1 MNQEQH
7 PEMLNTADGQSELNP
22 ITTPENLTEG
32 VVSAT
37 VVNEPADP
45 VAEATVTVVESFI
58 QHEETHVDE
67 ETHEVEHEQ
76 ELPDFKALSKD
87 ELLAFAQKSIE
98 EMSAEAAIKIL
109 RDIKPILDE
118 QLEEEMQQAL
128 AKFVEEGGTKDDF
141 EYKANTEITEQ
152 YNQLY
157 KQAKQKRDDEK
168 KRIDAERSENLQ
180 KKLAILDE
188 IKKLTEEDE
197 QEGSFKKLKELQ
209 SEFKT
214 IRNIPKEH
222 IEKLWESYKILE
234 HKFFDR
240 LTINN
245 ELKDLDRRK
254 NLGYKIELIEKV
266 SQLIEEMSPKRA
278 LISLKKYQDEWRG
291 IGPVPKEANEDIWTR
306 FKGQCDAVYEKVRAI
321 QVENEKVR
329 EENLAKKKELLAKAL
344 ELSNFAST
352 KTKEWVDKTAA
363 ANELMEAW
371 KQIGMVPLKYR
382 ESIWDEFRNARNEF
396 FNKKNA
402 FFKNM
407 NAERNNNLKV
417 KNDLC
422 EKAEAIAA
430 NPIDWAKQTEELKK
444 LQDNWKKSGPVHEKI
459 SEVLWKRFRLACD
472 QFFEKKAAHY
482 SSQIEEQKNNLE
494 VKTGLLTRLENLLQ
508 QEQSEN
514 LIGELKEIQETWNRT
529 GFVPMSDKAR
539 ISAQYNELN
548 DKVFSKFKEAS
559 NAMREI
565 KEKSQWEAMLNS
577 PNGIQR
583 IKREERILMERI
595 KGIKSD
601 MDTWDNNLGFFGKSN
616 KGENP
621 MVKQIEEKIAIARKN
636 VGQLEDKLK
645 ALRQYLKSQQ
655 NEGAD
660 KA

>member
-7 PEMLNTADGQSELNP
+7 PEMLNTPDGQSELNP
-22 ITTPENLTEG
+22 ITTPENTTEG

-37 VVNEPADP
+37 VVNEPAEP
-45 VAEATVTVVESFI
+45 VAEATVTVVESFV
-58 QHEETHVDE
+58 QHEETHAEDE
-67 ETHEVEHEQ
+67 SHEIEH
-76 ELPDFKALSKD
+76 ELPDFKTLSKE
-87 ELLAFAQKSIE
+87 ELMAFAQKSVD
-98 EMSAEAAIKIL
+98 EMGAELAIKVL
-109 RDIKPILDE
+109 RDIKPVLDE
-118 QLEEEMQQAL
+118 LLEDEMQKAL
-128 AKFVEEGGTKDDF
+128 AKFIEDGGNKDDF
-141 EYKANTEITEQ
+141 EYKTNTEITEQ

-168 KRIDAERSENLQ
+168 KRIDAERSQNLH
-180 KKLAILDE
+180 KKLAILEE

-209 SEFKT
+209 SEFKA
-214 IRNIPKEH
+214 IRNIPKES
-222 IEKLWESYKILE
+222 IETLWESYKILE

-266 SQLIEEMSPKRA
+266 SQLLDEMSPKRA
-278 LISLKKYQDEWRG
+278 LISLKKFQEEWRG
-291 IGPVPKEANEDIWTR
+291 IGPVPKEANEDIWSR

-321 QVENEKVR
+321 QAENEKVR

-352 KTKEWVDKTAA
+352 KTKEWVDKTAV

-382 ESIWDEFRNARNEF
+382 ESIWEEFRNARNEF
-396 FNKKNA
+396 FNKKNT

-430 NPIDWAKQTEELKK
+430 NPIDWGKQTEELKK
-444 LQDNWKKSGPVHEKI
+444 LQESWKKSGPVHEKI
-459 SEVLWKRFRLACD
+459 SEVLWKRFRQACD
-472 QFFEKKAAHY
+472 LFFEKKAAHF

-514 LIGELKEIQETWNRT
+514 LIGELKDIQETWNKT
-529 GFVPMSDKAR
+529 GFVPMSDKAL
-539 ISAQYNELN
+539 ISAKYNELN
-548 DKVFSKFKEAS
+548 DKVFARFKEAS
-559 NAMREI
+559 NAMREH

-577 PNGIQR
+577 PNGVQR

-636 VGQLEDKLK
+636 VGQLEEKLK

-655 NEGAD
+655 N
-660 KA
+660 